1 MNVGAL
7 LKTTKGKIL
16 AGAGGTVVAVGI
28 GVADFFREAAI
39 EA

>member
-16 AGAGGTVVAVGI
+16 AGAGGTVVAVGFGEV
-28 GVADFFREAAI
+28 GVLQGGCCGR
-39 EA
+39 